1 MKKILRTA
9 LSLVMAG
16 AMTLSQA
23 TLPTFAGELTAEEL
37 YEKYAFTYDCSY
49 NEGLQCWTILR
60 SEKDMSDLNDEQ
72 RAEFVARLKAAQ
84 QSEEAFDDLMKD
96 PYAGLNIETKGV
108 YEGFRYTLF
117 DENSIMVTGADYDY
131 LLEHSPNELRIP
143 DEIDGKPVIAIGSHA
158 FHFAFLHDIHFE
170 NVIIP
175 DTVEYIFNSAFD
187 HCGAKAINLPK
198 HIKYLGYRSFLGCVK
213 QLAKS
218 TSGGNIIIMPESL
231 EYLDSYALSDTQLT
245 FSNGLD
251 DNGVLSLDGLLRVQ
265 MPESLVFMDYA
276 DIGGDSWPYP
286 DDVRMFFVDE
296 NDVPIDDLNNVREKG
311 FTDQNPNVVT
321 YTNALQYIID
331 RDNLGYDYEAGV
343 RTIHVY
349 LGDLE
354 DTEAVAAFEEK
365 YASENKNIFSDW
377 KTKRFIYEQK
387 QKRKRWVR
395 GDVNC
400 DGNVSIS
407 DAVLLARLVAED
419 TAVTVTEQ
427 GMENADLNG
436 DGELT
441 SDDTT
446 QLLKLITILD
456 SNKNS

>member
-37 YEKYAFTYDCSY
+37 YEKYAFTYDY
-49 NEGLQCWTILR
+49 YYDEFWQNWFIVKT
-60 SEKDMSDLNDEQ
+60 EKDMTDMNDEQ

-108 YEGFRYTLF
+108 YEGYRYTLF

-143 DEIDGKPVIAIGSHA
+143 DEIDGKPVVAIGSHA
-158 FHFAFLHDIHFE
+158 FRFSFLHDIHFE

-187 HCGAKAINLPK
+187 HCGTKAINLPK
-198 HIKYLGYRSFLGCVK
+198 HIKYLGDSSFLGCVK

-231 EYLDSYALSDTQLT
+231 EYLDSYALSDIQLT

-251 DNGVLSLDGLLRVQ
+251 DDGVLSRDGLLRVQ

-276 DIGGDSWPYP
+276 DIAGNSYP
-286 DDVRMFFVDE
+286 FADDCRVVFVDE
-296 NDVPIDDLNNVREKG
+296 NDIPIDVLNPVHEKG

-331 RDNLGYDYEAGV
+331 RDDLGYDYETGV
-343 RTIHVY
+343 RTVHVY

-365 YASENKNIFSDW
+365 YASENKNVLSDW
-377 KTKRFIYEQK
+377 RKKRGIYDIQQK
-387 QKRKRWVR
+387 LKRWVR

-427 GMENADLNG
+427 GMENADLNA

-446 QLLKLITILD
+446 ELLKLITILD